1 MTMRF
6 RKCGKT
12 YQLRIENAR
21 DLEHVLGL
29 DEALWVATSAPV
41 PAFRCDRKLLELV
54 NRDGSGRINTQE
66 IRGAVRWLLG
76 VLEDATFPGNPGD
89 PLKLSSIRVASP
101 EGKRLLSSAKEVLA
115 SLGDGSSTEVS
126 LAQVQEFLAKM
137 REKPLNGDGIV
148 VPAAADGK
156 VKQLIEDVLDCMG
169 ATEDASGKPGID
181 EPQLDAFIAAVRGL
195 LEWRN
200 AGSGVNAESLV
211 PFGAQTPEIYEYYAA
226 IESEGD
232 AFFDACRLVQYDAK
246 TAGHFETA
254 QLGDVG
260 AMDRPGMH
268 EWLRAR
274 PLARINAEGRLPLQ
288 RDQVNPFYADKI
300 ENLRNE
306 VLPRILDVCPD
317 DIGESA
323 WAAVGEALKPYGD
336 YIRSKQGADVEK
348 LAPERLESYRDGG
361 LADLVRTLIEE
372 DRRTS
377 EVRAGVLMLEQLL
390 LYRGHLLRLANNFV
404 SFSELYDVSGRAL
417 FEMGS
422 AVIDGRW
429 FNLAFL
435 VDNVAEHQKMAKESN
450 IFTLYLEVEG
460 LAGAKPFTVAV
471 PAMAGSKGNL
481 QVGKRG
487 VFFDT
492 NNNEHNARVTHIIAN
507 PISISEA
514 LCAPFARLWAFLLG
528 KIESMSATSEKA
540 LQKQADTMFTAPPG
554 NAAAPQQAGTPAK
567 GQFNSAGMLMGL
579 SVSVAAIGS
588 AFAFITKTLTS
599 LSRGQ
604 VLLGVLGAAVVV
616 MVPVSL
622 IAILKLRRQDLSALL
637 EGCGWAINARM
648 RPTREQR
655 RQFTQAPKFPA
666 DAEGTPTRRL
676 LYLLIAIVVVL
687 VLVLLVKWGA
697 HV

>member
-1 MTMRF
+1 M
-6 RKCGKT
+6 
-12 YQLRIENAR
+12 
-21 DLEHVLGL
+21 DLI
-29 DEALWVATSAPV
+29 
-41 PAFRCDRKLLELV
+41 
-54 NRDGSGRINTQE
+54 NRDGSGRVNTQE
-66 IRGAVRWLLG
+66 IRGAVRWLLTMLKD
-76 VLEDATFPGNPGD
+76 VTFPETPGD
-89 PLKLSSIRVASP
+89 PLKLETIRTESP
-101 EGKRLLSSAKEVLA
+101 EGKRLVSSAREVLT
-115 SLGDGSSTEVS
+115 SLGDTAGAEVS
-126 LAQVQEFLAKM
+126 LQQVREFLAQMK
-137 REKPLNGDGIV
+137 EKPLNGDGIV
-148 VPAAADGK
+148 VPAAADGD
-156 VKQLIEDVLDCMG
+156 VRQLIEDVLDCTG
-169 ATEDASGKPGID
+169 STEDASGKPGID
-181 EPQLDAFIAAVRGL
+181 EPQLDAFMAAVRGL
-195 LEWRN
+195 LEWRA
-200 AGSGVNAESLV
+200 AGSGVNADSLV
-211 PFGAQTPEIYEYYAA
+211 PFGAQTPEIYGHYAA
-226 IESEGD
+226 IESEVN
-232 AFFDACRLVQYDAK
+232 AFFDACRLVQYDGKA
-246 TAGHFETA
+246 AGHFETA
-254 QLGDVG
+254 ALGDVK
-260 AMDRPGMH
+260 AMDREGMDG
-268 EWLRAR
+268 WLRER
-274 PLARINAEGRLPLQ
+274 PLAGINAEGRLPLL
-288 RDQVNPFYADKI
+288 RGQVNPFYAEKI

-306 VLPRILDVCPD
+306 VLPHVLDAIPD
-317 DIGESA
+317 DIGESS
-323 WAAVGEALKPYGD
+323 WLAVGDALKPYGD
-336 YIRSKQGADVEK
+336 YIRSKQGANVEK
-348 LAPERLESYRDGG
+348 LSPERLKTYCDGA
-361 LADLVRTLIEE
+361 LADLVRKLIEE
-372 DRRTS
+372 DRRIS

-404 SFSELYDVSGRAL
+404 SFSELYDVSDRAL

-460 LAGAKPFTVAV
+460 LAGAESFSVAV

-492 NNNEHNARVTHIIAN
+492 DGKEHNARVTHIIEN
-507 PISISEA
+507 PISVREA
-514 LCAPFARLWAFLLG
+514 LGAPFVRLWAFLLG

-540 LQKQADTMFTAPPG
+540 LQKQADGMFQAPPAG
-554 NAAAPQQAGTPAK
+554 TQPQPGGTPAK

-604 VLLGVLGAAVVV
+604 VFLGVLGAALVV

-655 RQFTQAPKFPA
+655 RQFTKAARFPA

-676 LYLLIAIVVVL
+676 LYILLAIVAVLLVVL
-687 VLVLLVKWGA
+687 VLQRF
-697 HV
+697 